1 MRALS
6 LIVLALIVALGSV
19 LAACSDDGQQQQ
31 AQQLQQQQ
39 APTEQQDA
47 SAQQRAT
54 PQQASEAE
62 QESRTEEAEEAD
74 EPTQAQSESSAQ
86 AADVDPLFAAARSAF
101 EAWAADLDSWEM
113 AIDVDLNLGGF
124 SAQVVTTVAVQ
135 LEPYMALATIDAS
148 SLFEVAGD
156 LIDEQAGDAEAELDE
171 PLLMRVLIEE
181 DAAYLSMPEMD
192 GWIDL
197 SDQFD
202 EALDSLSALLGA
214 NPTELADR
222 DQLGQTFGCVDVVG
236 GTTVEGQHAG
246 EPVWL
251 VECTVDVETLD
262 ESAAQQLQEWG
273 IDARAGEIDSMQLRL
288 TISQASGAPLLV
300 ETEARLQ
307 DAFGLSGDDS
317 DDANEEPA
325 FYVSTVANLLSWN
338 EPIEFPAPEPLI
350 DGAFLEPLGDFD
362 EDSGSEDY
370 SSGDE
375 PPELLSPDQLVDLA
389 ASWVD
394 GADDLHVQFVAQAA
408 IDGEARLASTI
419 VRSSRVVGAFET
431 AVNIDDASTFRL
443 LWNRDGVW
451 TSDVEEDGQPI
462 WTPSSPSLLGFSEA
476 TVDEFL
482 YRPDRF
488 NLEPLKLLLD
498 ISWVTRTTGGGG
510 PTVYE
515 LVIESG
521 PLTADDDLF
530 AEVAGILKA
539 DMAELLAES
548 VTITSI
554 EYYSTVLTL
563 VGSDGELTNQHT
575 TAEFQTSA
583 GPVELA
589 ASLHVIG
596 DGSLQFF
603 AAHRIVAERVAGGPE
618 SCFRVEWS

>member
-6 LIVLALIVALGSV
+6 LFVLALTVALGSV

-31 AQQLQQQQ
+31 EQQLQQ
-39 APTEQQDA
+39 APTEEQDA
-47 SAQQRAT
+47 AAQQRAA
-54 PQQASEAE
+54 PQQRSEAD
-62 QESRTEEAEEAD
+62 QESRTEEAEESD
-74 EPTQAQSESSAQ
+74 EPTPAQSEP
-86 AADVDPLFAAARSAF
+86 AAEAEDLDPLLAAARSAF
-101 EAWAADLDSWEM
+101 EAWVANLESWEM
-113 AIDVDLNLGGF
+113 AIDVDLNLGGL
-124 SAQVVTTVAVQ
+124 SAQIATTVAVR

-148 SLFEVAGD
+148 SLFEVASG
-156 LIDEQAGDAEAELDE
+156 LAGEQASGQEAGLDE
-171 PLLMRVLIEE
+171 PLLMRVLISE
-181 DAAYLSMPEMD
+181 DAAYLSMPEMG

-214 NPTELADR
+214 DPTDLADR

-236 GTTVEGQHAG
+236 GSTTEGQHAG

-251 VECTVDVETLD
+251 VECTVDVEMLD
-262 ESAAQQLQEWG
+262 ASAARQLQEWG
-273 IDARAGEIDSMQLRL
+273 IDASAGEIDSMQLRL
-288 TISQASGAPLLV
+288 TVSQASGAPLLV

-325 FYVSTVANLLSWN
+325 FYVSTVASLLSWN

-350 DGAFLEPLGDFD
+350 DGSFLEPLGDFD

-375 PPELLSPDQLVDLA
+375 PPELLSPDQLLDLA
-389 ASWVD
+389 ANWVD
-394 GADDLHVQFVAQAA
+394 SADDLHVQFVAQAA

-431 AVNIDDASTFRL
+431 TVNIDDASTFRL
-443 LWNRDGVW
+443 LWNRDGIW
-451 TSDVEEDGQPI
+451 TSDVEEDGRPV
-462 WTPSSPSLLGFSEA
+462 WTPSSPALLGFSEA

-482 YRPDRF
+482 RRPDRF
-488 NLEPLKLLLD
+488 NLEPLKLLLN

-510 PTVYE
+510 PPVYE

-530 AEVAGILKA
+530 AQVAGILKA

-563 VGSDGELTNQHT
+563 VGSDGELTNQQT

-583 GPVELA
+583 GPVELV

-596 DGSLQFF
+596 DGSLQFSLPT
-603 AAHRIVAERVAGGPE
+603 R
-618 SCFRVEWS
+618 

>member
-6 LIVLALIVALGSV
+6 LFVLALMVALGSV

-31 AQQLQQQQ
+31 QRQQQQ
-39 APTEQQDA
+39 APAEQQDA
-47 SAQQRAT
+47 AAQQGAA
-54 PQQASEAE
+54 PQQGSEAE
-62 QESRTEEAEEAD
+62 QESQTEEAEEAD
-74 EPTQAQSESSAQ
+74 EPTQAQPEP
-86 AADVDPLFAAARSAF
+86 AAEAEDVDPLLAAARSAF
-101 EAWAADLDSWEM
+101 EAWVANLESWEM
-113 AIDVDLNLGGF
+113 AIDVDLNLGGL
-124 SAQVVTTVAVQ
+124 SAQIATTVAVR

-148 SLFEVAGD
+148 SLFEVAGE
-156 LIDEQAGDAEAELDE
+156 LAGEQAGGEEAGLDE
-171 PLLMRVLIEE
+171 PLLMRVLISE
-181 DAAYLSMPEMD
+181 DAAYLSMPEMG

-214 NPTELADR
+214 DPTDLADR

-236 GTTVEGQHAG
+236 GSTTEGQHAG

-251 VECTVDVETLD
+251 VECTVDVEMLD
-262 ESAAQQLQEWG
+262 ASAARQLQEWG
-273 IDARAGEIDSMQLRL
+273 IDASAGEIDSMQLRL
-288 TISQASGAPLLV
+288 TVSQASGAPLLV

-325 FYVSTVANLLSWN
+325 FYVSTVASLLSWN

-350 DGAFLEPLGDFD
+350 DGSFLEPLDDFD

-375 PPELLSPDQLVDLA
+375 PPELLSPDQLLDLA
-389 ASWVD
+389 ANWVD
-394 GADDLHVQFVAQAA
+394 SADDLHVQFVAQAA

-431 AVNIDDASTFRL
+431 TVNIDDASTFRL
-443 LWNRDGVW
+443 LWNRDGIW
-451 TSDVEEDGQPI
+451 TSDVEEDGRPV
-462 WTPSSPSLLGFSEA
+462 WTPSSPALLGFSEA

-482 YRPDRF
+482 HRPDRF
-488 NLEPLKLLLD
+488 NLEPLKLLLN

-510 PTVYE
+510 PPVYE

-530 AEVAGILKA
+530 AQVAGILKA

-563 VGSDGELTNQHT
+563 VGSDGELTNQQT

-583 GPVELA
+583 GPVELV

-596 DGSLQFF
+596 DGSLQFSLPT
-603 AAHRIVAERVAGGPE
+603 R
-618 SCFRVEWS
+618 

>member
-1 MRALS
+1 MRALC
-6 LIVLALIVALGSV
+6 LMFLALIVALGA
-19 LAACSDDGQQQQ
+19 LFAACSDDGQQQ
-31 AQQLQQQQ
+31 QQLQQQQ

-47 SAQQRAT
+47 SAQQRAAAR
-54 PQQASEAE
+54 QASEAE
-62 QESRTEEAEEAD
+62 QESRTEEAEQAG
-74 EPTQAQSESSAQ
+74 EPTQAQSEP
-86 AADVDPLFAAARSAF
+86 AAEAEDGDPLFAAARSAF

-113 AIDVDLNLGGF
+113 AIDVDLNLGGL

-148 SLFEVAGD
+148 SLFEVAGE
-156 LIDEQAGDAEAELDE
+156 LAGDAEAELDE

-181 DAAYLSMPEMD
+181 NAAYLSMPEMD

-236 GTTVEGQHAG
+236 GSTTEGQHAG

-251 VECTVDVETLD
+251 VECMVDVETLD

-300 ETEARLQ
+300 ETEARLH

-350 DGAFLEPLGDFD
+350 DGSFLEPLGDFD
-362 EDSGSEDY
+362 DDSGSEDY

-375 PPELLSPDQLVDLA
+375 PPELLSPDELLDLA

-394 GADDLHVQFVAQAA
+394 SADDLHVQFVAQAA

-431 AVNIDDASTFRL
+431 TVNIDGASTFRL
-443 LWNRDGVW
+443 LWNRDGIW

-482 YRPDRF
+482 HRPDRF

-530 AEVAGILKA
+530 AQVAGILKA

-563 VGSDGELTNQHT
+563 VGSDGELTNQQT

-596 DGSLQFF
+596 DGSLQFSLPT
-603 AAHRIVAERVAGGPE
+603 R
-618 SCFRVEWS
+618 

>member
-1 MRALS
+1 MRVLS

-31 AQQLQQQQ
+31 EQQLRQQQ

-47 SAQQRAT
+47 SAQQRAA

-62 QESRTEEAEEAD
+62 QESRTDEAEEAD
-74 EPTQAQSESSAQ
+74 EPTQAQSEP
-86 AADVDPLFAAARSAF
+86 AAHAEDVDPLFAAARSAF

-113 AIDVDLNLGGF
+113 AIDVDLNLGGL

-148 SLFEVAGD
+148 SLFEVAGE
-156 LIDEQAGDAEAELDE
+156 LAGDAEAELDE

-236 GTTVEGQHAG
+236 GTTTEGQLG
-246 EPVWL
+246 GQPVWL
-251 VECTVDVETLD
+251 VECIVDVEMLD
-262 ESAAQQLQEWG
+262 ASAAQQLQEWG
-273 IDARAGEIDSMQLRL
+273 IDASAGEIDSMQLRL

-350 DGAFLEPLGDFD
+350 DGSFLEPLGDFD
-362 EDSGSEDY
+362 DDSGSEDY

-375 PPELLSPDQLVDLA
+375 PPELLSPEQLLDLA

-394 GADDLHVQFVAQAA
+394 SADDLHVQFVAQAA

-431 AVNIDDASTFRL
+431 TVNIDGASTFRL
-443 LWNRDGVW
+443 LWNRDGIW

-530 AEVAGILKA
+530 AQVAGILKA

-563 VGSDGELTNQHT
+563 VGSDGELTNQQT

-596 DGSLQFF
+596 DGSLQFSLPT
-603 AAHRIVAERVAGGPE
+603 R
-618 SCFRVEWS
+618 

>member
-6 LIVLALIVALGSV
+6 LMVLALIVALGSV
-19 LAACSDDGQQQQ
+19 LAACSDDGQQQPE
-31 AQQLQQQQ
+31 QQQQQQQ

-47 SAQQRAT
+47 SAEQRAA
-54 PQQASEAE
+54 PQQGAEAG
-62 QESRTEEAEEAD
+62 QESRTEEPEEAD
-74 EPTQAQSESSAQ
+74 EPTQAQTERAPE
-86 AADVDPLFAAARSAF
+86 AEDVDPLFAAARSAF
-101 EAWAADLDSWEM
+101 EAWAANLESWEM
-113 AIDVDLNLGGF
+113 AIDVDLNLGGL
-124 SAQVVTTVAVQ
+124 SAQIGTTVAVQ

-171 PLLMRVLIEE
+171 PLLMRVLISE

-214 NPTELADR
+214 NPTDLADR
-222 DQLGQTFGCVDVVG
+222 DQLGQTFGCIDVVG
-236 GTTVEGQHAG
+236 GSTTEGQHAG

-262 ESAAQQLQEWG
+262 ESAARQLQEWG
-273 IDARAGEIDSMQLRL
+273 IDASAGEIDSMQLRL
-288 TISQASGAPLLV
+288 TVSQASGAPLLV

-317 DDANEEPA
+317 DDANEAPA
-325 FYVSTVANLLSWN
+325 FSVSTLASLLSWN

-350 DGAFLEPLGDFD
+350 DGSFLEPLGDFD
-362 EDSGSEDY
+362 EDSGSGDY

-375 PPELLSPDQLVDLA
+375 PPELLSPDQLLDLA
-389 ASWVD
+389 ANWVD
-394 GADDLHVQFVAQAA
+394 SADDLHVQFVAQAA

-431 AVNIDDASTFRL
+431 TVNIDDASTFRL
-443 LWNRDGVW
+443 LWNRDGIW
-451 TSDVEEDGQPI
+451 TSDVEEDGQPV
-462 WTPSSPSLLGFSEA
+462 WTPSSPALLGFSEA

-482 YRPDRF
+482 HRPDRF
-488 NLEPLKLLLD
+488 NLEALKLLLN

-510 PTVYE
+510 PPVYE

-530 AEVAGILKA
+530 AQVAGILKA

-563 VGSDGELTNQHT
+563 IGSDGELTNQQT

-583 GPVELA
+583 GPVELV

-596 DGSLQFF
+596 DGSLQFSLPT
-603 AAHRIVAERVAGGPE
+603 R
-618 SCFRVEWS
+618 

>member
-6 LIVLALIVALGSV
+6 LVSLALIVALGAL

-31 AQQLQQQQ
+31 QQQQ
-39 APTEQQDA
+39 SPAGQQDA
-47 SAQQRAT
+47 SAQQRAA

-62 QESRTEEAEEAD
+62 QESRTEEVEEAD
-74 EPTQAQSESSAQ
+74 EPTQAQSEPAAQ
-86 AADVDPLFAAARSAF
+86 AEDVDPLFAAARSAF

-113 AIDVDLNLGGF
+113 AIDVDLNLGGL
-124 SAQVVTTVAVQ
+124 SAQVLTTVAVQ

-148 SLFEVAGD
+148 SLFEVAGE
-156 LIDEQAGDAEAELDE
+156 LAGDAEAELDE

-236 GTTVEGQHAG
+236 GTTTEGQLG
-246 EPVWL
+246 GQPVWL
-251 VECTVDVETLD
+251 VECIVDVEMLD
-262 ESAAQQLQEWG
+262 ASAAQQLQEWG
-273 IDARAGEIDSMQLRL
+273 IDASAGEIDSMQLRL

-350 DGAFLEPLGDFD
+350 DGSFLEPLGDFD
-362 EDSGSEDY
+362 DDSGSEDY

-375 PPELLSPDQLVDLA
+375 PPELLSPEQLLDLA

-394 GADDLHVQFVAQAA
+394 SADDLHVQFVAQAA

-431 AVNIDDASTFRL
+431 TVNIDGASTFRL
-443 LWNRDGVW
+443 LWNRDGIW

-530 AEVAGILKA
+530 AQVAGILKA

-563 VGSDGELTNQHT
+563 VGSDGELTNQQT

-596 DGSLQFF
+596 DGSLQFSLPT
-603 AAHRIVAERVAGGPE
+603 R
-618 SCFRVEWS
+618 

>member
-1 MRALS
+1 MRVLS
-6 LIVLALIVALGSV
+6 LIVLALIIALGSV
-19 LAACSDDGQQQQ
+19 LAACRDDGQQQQ
-31 AQQLQQQQ
+31 EQQLQQQQ

-47 SAQQRAT
+47 SAQQRAA
-54 PQQASEAE
+54 PQQGSEDE
-62 QESRTEEAEEAD
+62 QESRTEEPEEAD
-74 EPTQAQSESSAQ
+74 EPTQAQSEPAAQ
-86 AADVDPLFAAARSAF
+86 AEDVDLLFAAARSAF

-181 DAAYLSMPEMD
+181 NAAYLSMPEMD

-236 GTTVEGQHAG
+236 GTTTEGQHAG

-251 VECTVDVETLD
+251 VECKVDVDTLD

-350 DGAFLEPLGDFD
+350 DGSFLEPLGDFD
-362 EDSGSEDY
+362 DDSGSEDY

-375 PPELLSPDQLVDLA
+375 PPELLSPEQLLDLA

-394 GADDLHVQFVAQAA
+394 SAADLHVQFVAQAA

-431 AVNIDDASTFRL
+431 AVNIDGASTFRL
-443 LWNRDGVW
+443 LWNRDGIW

-462 WTPSSPSLLGFSEA
+462 WTPSSPALLGFSEA

-482 YRPDRF
+482 RRPDRF
-488 NLEPLKLLLD
+488 NLEPLKLLLA

-530 AEVAGILKA
+530 AQVAGILKA

-563 VGSDGELTNQHT
+563 VGSDGELTNQQT

-596 DGSLQFF
+596 DGSLQFSLPT
-603 AAHRIVAERVAGGPE
+603 R
-618 SCFRVEWS
+618 

>member
-1 MRALS
+1 MRALFLVS
-6 LIVLALIVALGSV
+6 LALIVALGA
-19 LAACSDDGQQQQ
+19 LFAACSDDGQQQQ
-31 AQQLQQQQ
+31 EQQLQQRQ

-47 SAQQRAT
+47 STQQRAA

-62 QESRTEEAEEAD
+62 QESRTEEVEEAD
-74 EPTQAQSESSAQ
+74 EPTQAQSEPAAQ
-86 AADVDPLFAAARSAF
+86 AEDVDPLFAAARSAF

-113 AIDVDLNLGGF
+113 AIDVDLNLGGL
-124 SAQVVTTVAVQ
+124 SAQVLTTVAVQ

-148 SLFEVAGD
+148 SLFEVAGE
-156 LIDEQAGDAEAELDE
+156 LAGDAEAELDE

-181 DAAYLSMPEMD
+181 NAAYLSMPEMN

-202 EALDSLSALLGA
+202 EALDRLSALLGA

-236 GTTVEGQHAG
+236 GSTTEGQHAG
-246 EPVWL
+246 DPVWL
-251 VECTVDVETLD
+251 VECTIDVEALD
-262 ESAAQQLQEWG
+262 ESAGQQLQEWG

-288 TISQASGAPLLV
+288 TISQTSGAPLLV

-325 FYVSTVANLLSWN
+325 FDVSTVANLLSWN

-362 EDSGSEDY
+362 DDSGSEDY

-375 PPELLSPDQLVDLA
+375 PPELLSPEQLLDLA

-394 GADDLHVQFVAQAA
+394 SADDLHVQFVAQAA

-431 AVNIDDASTFRL
+431 TVNIDGASIFRL
-443 LWNRDGVW
+443 LWNRDGIW
-451 TSDVEEDGQPI
+451 TSDVEEDGQPV

-482 YRPDRF
+482 HRPDRF

-498 ISWVTRTTGGGG
+498 ISWATRTTGGGG

-530 AEVAGILKA
+530 AQVAGILKA

-563 VGSDGELTNQHT
+563 VGSDGELTNQQT

-596 DGSLQFF
+596 DGSLQFSLPT
-603 AAHRIVAERVAGGPE
+603 R
-618 SCFRVEWS
+618 

>member
-1 MRALS
+1 MRVLS
-6 LIVLALIVALGSV
+6 LIVLALIIALGSV
-19 LAACSDDGQQQQ
+19 LAACRDDGQQQQ
-31 AQQLQQQQ
+31 EQQLQQQQ

-47 SAQQRAT
+47 SAQQRAA

-74 EPTQAQSESSAQ
+74 EPTQAQSEP
-86 AADVDPLFAAARSAF
+86 AAEAEDVDPLFAAARSAF

-113 AIDVDLNLGGF
+113 AIDVDLNLGGL

-148 SLFEVAGD
+148 SLFEVAGE
-156 LIDEQAGDAEAELDE
+156 LAGDAEAELDE

-181 DAAYLSMPEMD
+181 NAAYLSMPEMD

-236 GTTVEGQHAG
+236 GTTAEGQHAG

-251 VECTVDVETLD
+251 VECTVDVDTLD

-317 DDANEEPA
+317 DDANEESA

-350 DGAFLEPLGDFD
+350 DGSFLEPLGDFD
-362 EDSGSEDY
+362 DDSGSEDY

-375 PPELLSPDQLVDLA
+375 PPELLSPEQLLDLA

-394 GADDLHVQFVAQAA
+394 SADDLHVQFVAQAA

-431 AVNIDDASTFRL
+431 TVNIDGASTFRL
-443 LWNRDGVW
+443 LWNRDGIW

-530 AEVAGILKA
+530 AQVAGILKA

-563 VGSDGELTNQHT
+563 VGSDGELTNQQT

-596 DGSLQFF
+596 DGSLQFSLPT
-603 AAHRIVAERVAGGPE
+603 R
-618 SCFRVEWS
+618 

>member
-1 MRALS
+1 MRALF
-6 LIVLALIVALGSV
+6 LMFLALIVALGSV

-31 AQQLQQQQ
+31 EQQLQQQQ
-39 APTEQQDA
+39 SPAEQQDA
-47 SAQQRAT
+47 SAQQRTA

-62 QESRTEEAEEAD
+62 QESRTEEAQEAD
-74 EPTQAQSESSAQ
+74 EPTQAQSEP
-86 AADVDPLFAAARSAF
+86 AAEAEDVDPLFAAARSAF

-113 AIDVDLNLGGF
+113 AIDVDLNLGGL

-148 SLFEVAGD
+148 SLFEVAGE
-156 LIDEQAGDAEAELDE
+156 LAGDAEAELDE

-181 DAAYLSMPEMD
+181 NAAYLSMPEMD

-236 GTTVEGQHAG
+236 GSTTEGQHAG
-246 EPVWL
+246 DPVWL
-251 VECTVDVETLD
+251 VECTIDVEALD

-273 IDARAGEIDSMQLRL
+273 VDPRAGEIDSMQLRL

-362 EDSGSEDY
+362 DDSGSEDY

-375 PPELLSPDQLVDLA
+375 PPELLSPHQLLDLA

-394 GADDLHVQFVAQAA
+394 SADDLHVQFVAQAA

-431 AVNIDDASTFRL
+431 TVNIDGASTFRL
-443 LWNRDGVW
+443 LWNRDGIW

-482 YRPDRF
+482 HRPDRF

-530 AEVAGILKA
+530 AQVAGILKA

-563 VGSDGELTNQHT
+563 VGSDGELTNQQT

-596 DGSLQFF
+596 DGSLQFSLPT
-603 AAHRIVAERVAGGPE
+603 R
-618 SCFRVEWS
+618 

>member
-1 MRALS
+1 M
-6 LIVLALIVALGSV
+6 
-19 LAACSDDGQQQQ
+19 
-31 AQQLQQQQ
+31 
-39 APTEQQDA
+39 
-47 SAQQRAT
+47 
-54 PQQASEAE
+54 
-62 QESRTEEAEEAD
+62 EEAD
-74 EPTQAQSESSAQ
+74 EPTQAQSEPAAQ
-86 AADVDPLFAAARSAF
+86 AEDVDPLFAAARSAF

-113 AIDVDLNLGGF
+113 AIDVDLNLGGL
-124 SAQVVTTVAVQ
+124 SAQVLTTVAVQ

-148 SLFEVAGD
+148 SLFEVAGE
-156 LIDEQAGDAEAELDE
+156 LAGDAEAELDE

-236 GTTVEGQHAG
+236 GTTTEGQLG
-246 EPVWL
+246 GQPVWL
-251 VECTVDVETLD
+251 VECIVDVEMLD
-262 ESAAQQLQEWG
+262 ASAAQQLQEWG
-273 IDARAGEIDSMQLRL
+273 IDASAGEIDSMQLRL

-350 DGAFLEPLGDFD
+350 DGSFLEPLGDFD
-362 EDSGSEDY
+362 DDSGSEDY

-375 PPELLSPDQLVDLA
+375 PPELLSPEQLLDLA

-394 GADDLHVQFVAQAA
+394 SADDLHVQFVAQAA

-431 AVNIDDASTFRL
+431 TVNIDGASTFRL
-443 LWNRDGVW
+443 LWNRDGIW

-530 AEVAGILKA
+530 AQVAGILKA

-563 VGSDGELTNQHT
+563 VGSDGELTNQQT

-596 DGSLQFF
+596 DGSLQFSLPT
-603 AAHRIVAERVAGGPE
+603 R
-618 SCFRVEWS
+618 

>member
-1 MRALS
+1 MRVLS
-6 LIVLALIVALGSV
+6 LIVLALIIALGSV
-19 LAACSDDGQQQQ
+19 LAACRDDGQQQQ
-31 AQQLQQQQ
+31 EQQLQQQQ

-47 SAQQRAT
+47 SAQQRAA

-74 EPTQAQSESSAQ
+74 EPTQAQSEP
-86 AADVDPLFAAARSAF
+86 AAEAEDVDPLFAAARSAF

-113 AIDVDLNLGGF
+113 AIDVDLNLGGL

-148 SLFEVAGD
+148 SLFEVAGE
-156 LIDEQAGDAEAELDE
+156 LAGDAEAELDE
-171 PLLMRVLIEE
+171 PLLMRVLIGEN
-181 DAAYLSMPEMD
+181 AAYLSMPEMD

-236 GTTVEGQHAG
+236 GTTTEGQHAG

-251 VECTVDVETLD
+251 VECTVDVDTLD

-350 DGAFLEPLGDFD
+350 DGSFLEPLGDFD
-362 EDSGSEDY
+362 DDSGSEDY

-375 PPELLSPDQLVDLA
+375 PPELLSPEQLLDLA

-394 GADDLHVQFVAQAA
+394 SADDLHVQFVAQAA

-431 AVNIDDASTFRL
+431 TVNIDGASTFRL
-443 LWNRDGVW
+443 LWNRDGIW

-462 WTPSSPSLLGFSEA
+462 WTPSSPALLGFSEA

-482 YRPDRF
+482 RRPDRF

-530 AEVAGILKA
+530 AQVAGILKA

-563 VGSDGELTNQHT
+563 VGSDGELTNQQT

-596 DGSLQFF
+596 DGSLQFSLPT
-603 AAHRIVAERVAGGPE
+603 R
-618 SCFRVEWS
+618 

>member
-1 MRALS
+1 MRALF
-6 LIVLALIVALGSV
+6 LMFLALIVALGAL

-31 AQQLQQQQ
+31 EQQLQQQQ
-39 APTEQQDA
+39 SPAGQQDA
-47 SAQQRAT
+47 PTQQRSA
-54 PQQASEAE
+54 PQQASEAA

-74 EPTQAQSESSAQ
+74 EPTQAQSEP
-86 AADVDPLFAAARSAF
+86 AAEAEDVDPLFAAARSAF

-148 SLFEVAGD
+148 SLFEVAGE
-156 LIDEQAGDAEAELDE
+156 LAGDAEAELDE

-181 DAAYLSMPEMD
+181 NAAYLSMPEMD

-236 GTTVEGQHAG
+236 GSTTEGQHAG

-273 IDARAGEIDSMQLRL
+273 IDARASEIDSMQLRL

-362 EDSGSEDY
+362 DDSGSEDY

-375 PPELLSPDQLVDLA
+375 PPELLSPDQLLDLA

-394 GADDLHVQFVAQAA
+394 SADDLHVQFVAQAG

-431 AVNIDDASTFRL
+431 TVNIDGASTFRL
-443 LWNRDGVW
+443 LWNRDGIW

-498 ISWVTRTTGGGG
+498 ISWATRTTGGGG

-530 AEVAGILKA
+530 AQVAGILKA

-563 VGSDGELTNQHT
+563 VGSDGELTNQQT

-596 DGSLQFF
+596 DGSLQFSLPT
-603 AAHRIVAERVAGGPE
+603 R
-618 SCFRVEWS
+618 

>member
-1 MRALS
+1 MRVLS
-6 LIVLALIVALGSV
+6 LIVLALIIALGSV

-31 AQQLQQQQ
+31 EQQLQQQQ
-39 APTEQQDA
+39 SPADQQDA
-47 SAQQRAT
+47 SAQQRAA

-62 QESRTEEAEEAD
+62 QESRTEEAQEAD
-74 EPTQAQSESSAQ
+74 EPTQAQSEP
-86 AADVDPLFAAARSAF
+86 AAEAEDVDPLFAAARSAF
-101 EAWAADLDSWEM
+101 EAWAAAVDSWEM
-113 AIDVDLNLGGF
+113 AIDVDLNLGGL

-148 SLFEVAGD
+148 SLFEVAGE
-156 LIDEQAGDAEAELDE
+156 LAGDAEAELDE

-181 DAAYLSMPEMD
+181 NAAYLSMPEMD

-236 GTTVEGQHAG
+236 GSTTEGQHAG

-251 VECTVDVETLD
+251 VECIVDVETLD

-288 TISQASGAPLLV
+288 TVSQASGAPLLV

-350 DGAFLEPLGDFD
+350 DGSFLEPLGDFD
-362 EDSGSEDY
+362 DDSGSEDY

-375 PPELLSPDQLVDLA
+375 PPELLSPDQLLDLA

-394 GADDLHVQFVAQAA
+394 SADDLHVQFVAQAA

-431 AVNIDDASTFRL
+431 TVNIDGASTFRL
-443 LWNRDGVW
+443 LWNRDGIW

-498 ISWVTRTTGGGG
+498 ISWATRTTGGGG

-530 AEVAGILKA
+530 AQVAGILKA

-563 VGSDGELTNQHT
+563 VGSDGELTNQQT

-596 DGSLQFF
+596 DGSLQFSLPT
-603 AAHRIVAERVAGGPE
+603 R
-618 SCFRVEWS
+618 